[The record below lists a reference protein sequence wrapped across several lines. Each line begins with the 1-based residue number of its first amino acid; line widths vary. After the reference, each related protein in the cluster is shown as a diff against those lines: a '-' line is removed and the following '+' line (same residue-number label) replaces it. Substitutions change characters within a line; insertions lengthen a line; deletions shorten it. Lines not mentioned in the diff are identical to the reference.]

1 MAKSEETTVD
11 TGAAKFSM
19 PGADVWRARM
29 NEQIDRLAA
38 AYVEYERFEK
48 ERAER
53 SMAIFDASAKLFKD
67 SLAYSEKLGSEWRR
81 LSLEAARDSLR
92 SLG

>member
-11 TGAAKFSM
+11 AGKAQFAV
-19 PGADVWRARM
+19 PGADVWRAKM
-29 NEQIDRLAA
+29 NEQLDRLAA
-38 AYVEYERFEK
+38 AYGEYERFEK

-53 SMAIFDASAKLFKD
+53 SLAIFDASAKLFKD
-67 SLAYSEKLGSEWRR
+67 SIGYSEKLGSEWRR